1 MVTKILKIVIV
12 LLLPS
17 VALGQSLNV
26 SVAEQTADNN
36 RTTFTFGDSKITF
49 GSQSVRFLDTNTEQ
63 PYDVVGVSPDKT
75 MISTLTWDGQEEGEI
90 TLYNTRGEKLNAF
103 STVSLADEASFGLY
117 PFKNGNTLLRDKI
130 ANFTFYDSFG
140 EIVTSMSSSSQSK
153 QGEAI
158 SEVAR
163 SVTGNTIV
171 IYNPKI
177 KRNGE
182 LGSKAQVRTGVKE
195 FEDIFFSSDR
205 YLKNV
210 TVSKYGTLIAAITA
224 KQGTDDRVLIM
235 DKYGNELNT
244 ISAEEDLK
252 GVRFTNNL
260 ENITIYSGGRVMVHN
275 TLSGESLGATS
286 VRSPI
291 ITADYFPEDDLILAL
306 TGNYSERS
314 EVVNN
319 VEFRAINL
327 QQRSMASKQFS
338 RVLGL
343 NKAIELRLVRNSG
356 NSYMLE
362 GANKNVLIR
371 ANF

>member
-1 MVTKILKIVIV
+1 MVAKMFRILVIF
-12 LLLPS
+12 LLPS
-17 VALGQSLNV
+17 VALGQSLNL
-26 SVAEQTADNN
+26 SVAEQTAGNN
-36 RTTFTFGDSKITF
+36 RSTFMLGNSKVTF
-49 GSQSVRFLDTNTEQ
+49 GSQSVRFLDSDTEQ
-63 PYDVVGVSPDKT
+63 NYDAVGVSSDNT
-75 MISTLTWDGQEEGEI
+75 IISTLTWNDQEGEI
-90 TLYNTRGEKLNAF
+90 SLYSPEGEKLNAF
-103 STVSLADEASFGLY
+103 STISLADEASFGLY
-117 PFKNGNTLLRDKI
+117 PFNNGNTLLRDKI

-140 EIVTSMSSSSQSK
+140 EIVTSMSSSSQST

-158 SEVAR
+158 SEVAI
-163 SVTGNTIV
+163 SAAGNTIV

-205 YLKNV
+205 YLKNI
-210 TVSKYGTLIAAITA
+210 TISKEGSFIAAITA

-252 GVRFTNNL
+252 DARFTDDL
-260 ENITIYSGGRVMVHN
+260 EQITIYSGGRVMVYN

-286 VRSPI
+286 FSAPI
-291 ITADYFPEDDLILAL
+291 MIADYFPEDNLILAL

-314 EVVNN
+314 GTLNGI
-319 VEFRAINL
+319 EFRAVNL
-327 QQRSMASKQFS
+327 RQRSIASQQFS
-338 RVLGL
+338 GALGL
-343 NKAIELRLVRNSG
+343 NEAIELRLIRSTG
-356 NSYMLE
+356 NSYMLK
-362 GANKNVLIR
+362 GANKDILIR